1 MGVQHAAARP
11 QRPPIH
17 LGAAISP
24 TQAEDSIAEAAAQTG
39 KKSRP
44 LQEKTTTGPKTDR
57 SIDDFSLLVRTR
69 VAGFFGGGQAQGYL
83 VRPNLFH
90 LSRFL
95 LISRGLLF
103 AGWRPG

>member
-11 QRPPIH
+11 QRPLIH
-17 LGAAISP
+17 LGAPLSS

-57 SIDDFSLLVRTR
+57 GIDDFSLLVRTR
-69 VAGFFGGGQAQGYL
+69 VAGFFGGDRAQGFL

-90 LSRFL
+90 LSRFIF
-95 LISRGLLF
+95 ISRGPLF
-103 AGWRPG
+103 SGWRPG